1 MEWCYLGHAMWLVTV
16 GELRLL
22 FDPQLGDTHHGGLF
36 EINPAREIDAEALR
50 ADFIIVSHRHPDHFD
65 VATLRQLARLDA
77 ESVVI
82 TSDALIEGVAHKLG
96 FRTVA
101 RVSELHR
108 IELDRAMLLTT
119 PSYGAETEWG
129 VMVAGEDGVAWN
141 QIDTVLRSP
150 EDVVTT
156 LAQAAEA
163 FGRPELAS
171 GIDLGVV
178 QWQPLLEINHTL
190 ARDIGF
196 PLAEYGRLLDK
207 IAALG
212 ARAVV
217 PGSAGARHVEPYGWL
232 NHTVYPVPERRL
244 LRDVSSRCPNVAA
257 YPAGI
262 GDVYQVTRE
271 ATVHRPGG
279 ARELVTVTGERD
291 ACAFVPYVIPE
302 LTDPNLDGRDEDELS
317 AIAER
322 WIEGP
327 LAAALEA
334 SYPDMLAPDPL
345 KLVLEVVYPSRRDA
359 YTFELGAG
367 GARLSR
373 RFDDDYDVLNA
384 IAASQLVDVI
394 EGRKHWGTPLLGG
407 LIRASRRAYR
417 VGREGL
423 SRANVGV
430 IFLYYALP
438 YATAT
443 ERWVEHLLRE
453 EGVVR
458 G

>member
-16 GELRLL
+16 GDLRLL
-22 FDPQLGDTHHGGLF
+22 FDPQLEETHHGGLF
-36 EINPAREIDAEALR
+36 EINPPRVIDAEALR

-65 VATLRQLARLDA
+65 VATLRRLAQLDA
-77 ESVVI
+77 DSVVI
-82 TSDALIEGVAHKLG
+82 TSDALIERVAQKVG

-101 RVSELHR
+101 RVEALHR
-108 IELDRAMLLTT
+108 IELDRATLLTT
-119 PSYGAETEWG
+119 PSYGSEIEWG
-129 VMVAGEDGVAWN
+129 VMVACEDGVAWN
-141 QIDTVLRSP
+141 QIDTVLRNP
-150 EDVVTT
+150 EDVVHT
-156 LAQAAEA
+156 LAQAARA
-163 FGRPELAS
+163 FNRPELTA

-190 ARDIGF
+190 ARHIGF
-196 PLAEYGRLLDK
+196 PLEDYGRLLDK
-207 IAALG
+207 IAALE
-212 ARAVV
+212 ARAIV
-217 PGSAGARHVEPYGWL
+217 PGSAGARHVGPYAWL

-244 LRDVSSRCPNVAA
+244 LRDVRLRCPNVTAFSG
-257 YPAGI
+257 GI
-262 GDVYQVTRE
+262 GDVYQVTPEAVVQRE
-271 ATVHRPGG
+271 G
-279 ARELVTVTGERD
+279 AARDLVTLTAERD
-291 ACAFVPYVIPE
+291 PCPFIPYVIPE
-302 LTDPNLDGRDEDELS
+302 LEDPNLDGRSEDELS
-317 AIAER
+317 AVAHR

-327 LAAALEA
+327 LAAALER

-359 YTFELGAG
+359 YTFEVGAG

-417 VGREGL
+417 VGPDGL
-423 SRANVGV
+423 TRANVGI
-430 IFLYYALP
+430 IFLYYALS
-438 YATAT
+438 YAAAT

-453 EGVVR
+453 QAV
-458 G
+458 